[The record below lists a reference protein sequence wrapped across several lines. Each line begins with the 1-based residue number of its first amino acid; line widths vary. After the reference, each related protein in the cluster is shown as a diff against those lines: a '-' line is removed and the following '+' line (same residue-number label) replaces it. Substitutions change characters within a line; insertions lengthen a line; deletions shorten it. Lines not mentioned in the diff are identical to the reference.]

1 MQRIIETDNRPQ
13 AITKFDSCMERF
25 FNSSKTF
32 LEELKKIPCCDE
44 NNVKMYTLAMNYYH
58 DTNLVVEIATAYYDY
73 IAYSMLSVN
82 YPKHDRLYRRF
93 ESDLLE
99 LTHRLN
105 GLSEPYSIVLDN
117 TLPKGISLEE
127 QLAIMDKSICEQLD
141 GNGILYFKG
150 ILNNLSKIKDALNSL
165 QVVGAGRTASSY
177 EEIYDRMK
185 EEYYN
190 SDIWENLKKNYIS
203 NLINRKFKNK
213 YISIDAIDDLIE
225 CLYSDLEGHEEL
237 GTIWQAFEDNKT
249 ELSKAIVKKEYESAT
264 HIEYMFTILGKIELL
279 LNWKE
284 EIKFEELPYEEAEEA
299 SGLVQGVEFVNE
311 QEQQR
316 FIDAWPEIYEYMEK
330 VKDADY
336 AWCCL
341 HHTMTFYH
349 YIKKTSFKYFMKWL
363 NGFAK
368 KELISEVNLRQVSF
382 HYFIDVVE
390 TKWSLEEMEKFYK
403 DGKKKQR
410 ITPQLKAKYKK
421 YSGICYQ
428 LREIF
433 LTN

>member
-82 YPKHDRLYRRF
+82 YPKHDRLYKRF

-105 GLSEPYSIVLDN
+105 SLSKPYSIVLDN
-117 TLPKGISLEE
+117 TLLEGISLEE

-165 QVVGAGRTASSY
+165 QVVGAGRTANSY

-185 EEYYN
+185 EEYFN
-190 SDIWENLKKNYIS
+190 SDLWENLKNRYIS
-203 NLINRKFKNK
+203 NLIKRTFKNK
-213 YISIDAIDDLIE
+213 LITYEAIDELINELYGDLG
-225 CLYSDLEGHEEL
+225 SHEEL
-237 GTIWQAFEDNKT
+237 GNIWEAYEDNKT
-249 ELSKAIVKKEYESAT
+249 ELSKAIVKKEYESST

-284 EIKFEELPYEEAEEA
+284 EIRFEELSYEEAEETT
-299 SGLVQGVEFVNE
+299 GLVQGVEFVNE
-311 QEQQR
+311 REQQR
-316 FIDAWPEIYEYMEK
+316 FIDAWPEIYEYMEE

-349 YIKKTSFKYFMKWL
+349 SIEKTSFKYFMKWL
-363 NGFAK
+363 NDFAK
-368 KELISEVNLRQVSF
+368 KELISEVNIRQVSF

-403 DGKKKQR
+403 KGGKQR